1 MSKDD
6 ISNPLKP
13 RFDLERLLSAPYDE
27 QKIRASKELQ
37 AKQDL
42 RRRLDRLKRDAPA
55 HWHCTL
61 GNFDVT
67 CEAQMGVLMRA
78 NKIAREMPRFLAERR
93 QLFIW
98 GSCGTGKDHLAVS
111 LLKHAAAAGYSVGW
125 VEGLTFFEEVADAY
139 SSDKTHHEVYAK
151 WAAPQVLVISDPV
164 FTENWTAPKQEAL
177 RKLVRRREH
186 KITWITANVKGVNP
200 NPKADDSP
208 VYLFGVDTFD
218 RLMERSVV
226 LQCRWPSNRLKKTGD
241 W

>member
-1 MSKDD
+1 MDMEE
-6 ISNPLKP
+6 LKP
-13 RFDLERLLSAPYDE
+13 RFDLDRLLRAPFNE
-27 QKIRASKELQ
+27 SKIRESEELIS
-37 AKQDL
+37 KQDL
-42 RRRLDRLKRDAPA
+42 HRRIDRLKRDAPA

-67 CEAQMGVLMRA
+67 SEAQMAVLMRA

-98 GSCGTGKDHLAVS
+98 GTCGTGKDHLAVS
-111 LLKHAAAAGYSVGW
+111 LLKRAAVAGHSVGW

-139 SSDKTHHEVYAK
+139 GRDRSHSEVYAR
-151 WAAPQVLVISDPV
+151 WSAPDVLVISDPV
-164 FTENWTAPKQEAL
+164 FSENWTPAKQEAL

-186 KITWITANVKGVNP
+186 KLTWITANVKGVSP
-200 NPKADDSP
+200 NPKSDDSP
-208 VYLFGVDTFD
+208 VHLFGVDTFD
-218 RLMERSVV
+218 RLMERAVV